1 MAEVEGDSSLESL
14 SRLLFQDI
22 FSLFWCHCQ
31 QPLESLT
38 NLLQSL
44 VTEFENRKIVDDRTQ
59 IHWRRPS
66 ISVSKIRTFVPLM
79 LFLLSNNVFI
89 KRTDLL
95 KTSVIEFENGKIEDN
110 SAQLTLSFQ
119 SDFSKAFSVIFYC
132 NCRCWKL
139 LVSQAD
145 PFVKN
150 VVAEFG
156 NMRNTSQLNANTL
169 NGRRS
174 FNLSFRR
181 HLRTYFLCC
190 YFCCQK
196 LLVSPADW

>member
-59 IHWRRPS
+59 IHCRRPS

-79 LFLLSNNVFI
+79 LFLLSNNV
-89 KRTDLL
+89 
-95 KTSVIEFENGKIEDN
+95 
-110 SAQLTLSFQ
+110 LSREP
-119 SDFSKAFSVIFYC
+119 I
-132 NCRCWKL
+132 CWKL
-139 LVSQAD
+139 
-145 PFVKN
+145 
-150 VVAEFG
+150 
-156 NMRNTSQLNANTL
+156 QLYNLRT
-169 NGRRS
+169 GRSKTIPHNWRYP
-174 FNLSFRR
+174 FNLTFRKHFQLSFTVIVVVENCWYLKLI
-181 HLRTYFLCC
+181 HLL
-190 YFCCQK
+190 K
-196 LLVSPADW
+196 M